1 MACSFSWGF
10 SQNMLPPRKFIRRVD
25 AEGRDGPPAF
35 IMSGLFLV
43 FPGLAAILRQISPL
57 IT

>member
-1 MACSFSWGF
+1 MLKNEPRLRTNWKTEGF
-10 SQNMLPPRKFIRRVD
+10 TSGL
-25 AEGRDGPPAF
+25 AF

-57 IT
+57 IA